1 MARSNLIHCL
11 SSEQSNFTDNTPSSF
26 FTLLN
31 HPINTPVGS
40 KIGVLEISYNNK
52 LFVDD
57 ENASI
62 EIFSWDVKLPGDV
75 WGRKTTVQLHRESF
89 ANIDSLVGSINN
101 YIFDASPTIKQK
113 RSKLFQFDEHL
124 NRLWFIIESDDLITI
139 RLRGK
144 ILNLLGVT
152 NKPLSKKFYIIVGK
166 SKEGTGYS
174 WDGEFRKF
182 DKNFLEDL
190 KSVSQKTNIFQ
201 FPPKIHDDF
210 STVVLYSNIVESS
223 YIGHGRAPILR
234 LFPFQA
240 SQNDE
245 MVTISFASSPQYLNL
260 VSNQIQLIAL
270 ELRSLNGNLLPL
282 SGYCRVTLEL
292 ILPP

>member
-1 MARSNLIHCL
+1 MAQSHLIHCL
-11 SSEQSNFTDNTPSSF
+11 SSEKSNFTNNTASSF

-31 HPINTPVGS
+31 HPINTPIGS
-40 KIGVLEISYNNK
+40 KIAVLEISYNNK

-62 EIFSWDVKLPGDV
+62 EIFCWDIQLPGNV
-75 WGRKTTVQLHRESF
+75 WGKKSIIQLHKESF
-89 ANIDSLVGSINN
+89 ASIDSLVGSLNN
-101 YIFDASPTIKQK
+101 YIFDASPAIKQK
-113 RSKLFQFDEHL
+113 RTKLFQYDRHL
-124 NRLWFIIESDDLITI
+124 DRLWLVLEDDDLITI

-152 NKPLSKKFYIIVGK
+152 NKELSKKFYIIVGR
-166 SKEGTGYS
+166 SKEGDGYE
-174 WDGEFRKF
+174 WNGQYRKF

-210 STVVLYSNIVESS
+210 STVILYSNIVESS

-234 LFPFQA
+234 LFPFQP
-240 SQNDE
+240 SQNNE
-245 MVTISFASSPQYLNL
+245 MITISFAASPQYLNL

-270 ELRSLNGNLLPL
+270 ELRSLNGNFIPL
-282 SGYCRVTLEL
+282 SGYCRITLEL